1 MLKIK
6 LLSYPLNIDQVDELL
21 LFMIYHGIDDI
32 PHLMKCQKDQLMK
45 LEGYG
50 ASVEESINIIRQNPQ
65 D

>member
-6 LLSYPLNIDQVDELL
+6 LLSYPLKIDQVNELL

-32 PHLMKCQKDQLMK
+32 PHLLKCQKGQLIK

-50 ASVEESINIIRQNPQ
+50 ASVEESIKIIRQNPQ